1 MTAPL
6 KMPIGY
12 SSRMSLIGLRRVLR
26 MSGIR
31 HASTA
36 AAMILRATAP
46 MTIQSIVQKWKV
58 VAKSFGV
65 MAMRSVAVI

>member
-1 MTAPL
+1 
-6 KMPIGY
+6 
-12 SSRMSLIGLRRVLR
+12 

-46 MTIQSIVQKWKV
+46 IIAQSIVQKWKV

-65 MAMRSVAVI
+65 MAMRSVVVI